1 MLNGQTERHQIGIQ
15 MELQHKLKEIIE
27 QFTDNEINT
36 NSHFI
41 DDLDFDSLTVVEFI
55 MKLEDEYGI
64 EINDEETSKIFKV
77 EDAQTLLNSKVQ

>member
-1 MLNGQTERHQIGIQ
+1 MLNGQTERHQIGTQ

-27 QFTDNEINT
+27 LFTDKEINT

-77 EDAQTLLNSKVQ
+77 EDAQTLLNSKIQ

>member
-1 MLNGQTERHQIGIQ
+1 MLNGQTERHQIGTQ

-27 QFTDNEINT
+27 LFTDKEINT

-41 DDLDFDSLTVVEFI
+41 DDLDFDSLTVIEFI
-55 MKLEDEYGI
+55 MKLEDEYGVQ
-64 EINDEETSKIFKV
+64 INDDEVSKIFKV

>member
-1 MLNGQTERHQIGIQ
+1 

-27 QFTDNEINT
+27 LFTDKEINT